1 MINQEIAGIFDEMAD
16 MEDLEGNRWQSLAYR
31 KVSASILALGED
43 LTDIYRR
50 GKLRDI
56 DGVGDAIEKKIAQF
70 IEHGK
75 IDKYSDLKKKYP
87 IDFQSLKKIQGLGP
101 KKIFALYL
109 NLGIRNVEDLMKA
122 IEEKKISGLP
132 GFGGKT
138 ESNLEKSVRAYLQSG
153 SKRMFL
159 ADVYDD
165 VIQLRKKLMD
175 SRLFTSVE
183 IVGSYRRMR
192 ETVGDIDILAVS
204 DKPADSMNLFANQP
218 EIDAVI
224 NKGPSKMTV
233 LLKNGLNCDFRLFP
247 KGSIGAALQ
256 YFTGS
261 KNHNI
266 RLRDIANN
274 REMKLN
280 EYGLFKGDMQVA
292 GSDEISVYHGLGMSW
307 IEPELRENMGEIESA
322 MAHNLPKLIG
332 YEDVRGDMHCH
343 ITESGGRSTLEEIVE
358 AALRNKLDY
367 IAVMIGSEE
376 AKTGTEKGSHIKS
389 SLIEKIRK
397 INDSGSLKI
406 LMGLEVEI
414 GPDGSLREGA
424 DVLKSADFV
433 LGSMH
438 DKAGTDAAE
447 NTRRMVRGIESGL
460 LSGIAHPTGRIIGRH
475 EGYPMDMERIF
486 QACSDSNVLLEING
500 FPERSDLPFDLVKRA
515 REYKLKFTL
524 GSGSHSAGE
533 MRYLMF
539 ATAIARRGWLEKEMV
554 VNSYQYAKIIHEVK
568 KTGS

>member
-56 DGVGDAIEKKIAQF
+56 DGVGDAIEKKIVQF
-70 IEHGK
+70 IEHGR

-132 GFGGKT
+132 GFGGKS

-153 SKRMFL
+153 SRRLFL

-165 VIQLRKKLMD
+165 VVQLRKKLMD
-175 SRLFTSVE
+175 SGLFTNVE
-183 IVGSYRRMR
+183 IVGSCRRMR

-204 DKPADSMNLFANQP
+204 DKPADSMDLFSNLP
-218 EIDAVI
+218 EVDAVI
-224 NKGPSKMTV
+224 NRGPSKMAV

-247 KGSIGAALQ
+247 EESIGAAMQ

-266 RLRDIANN
+266 RLRDIAIS

-280 EYGLFKGDMQVA
+280 EYGLFVGDRRVA
-292 GSDEISVYHGLGMSW
+292 GSDEISVYNGLGMSW

-322 MAHNLPKLIG
+322 MAHNLPKLIK
-332 YEDVRGDMHCH
+332 YEDVRGDLHCH
-343 ITESGGRSTLEEIVE
+343 ITESGGRSTLEEIAE

-367 IAVMIGSEE
+367 IAVMIGSGE
-376 AKTGTEKGSHIKS
+376 ADTGTKNGSRIKS

-414 GPDGSLREGA
+414 ATDGSLREDI
-424 DVLKSADFV
+424 DVLKSVDFV

-438 DKAGTDAAE
+438 DKVGADAAE
-447 NTRRMVRGIESGL
+447 NTRRMVRGMESGL
-460 LSGIAHPTGRIIGRH
+460 LSGIAHPTGRLIGRR
-475 EGYPMDMERIF
+475 EGYSMDMDRIF
-486 QACSDSNVLLEING
+486 QACSDNNVLLEING

-515 REYKLKFTL
+515 REYRLKFTL
-524 GSGSHSAGE
+524 GSDSHSAGE

-554 VNSYQYAKIIHEVK
+554 VNSYQYAKIIHEFK